1 MKSRWVLGSMLL
13 TASLSVGC
21 GLFSGP
27 GEDMADSGTTQE
39 RYNQTLKDAE
49 AAYAEVDKMGGAWA
63 FTEELIS
70 DAKSKAAQN
79 KLNEAITLAKEALFQ
94 SRTAKEQLLAQK
106 KAGPYLF

>member
-1 MKSRWVLGSMLL
+1 MKSRWVLGGLLL
-13 TASLSVGC
+13 TAALSAGC

-27 GEDMADSGTTQE
+27 DGDLSDAGSAQE
-39 RYNQTLKDAE
+39 RYDQTLKDAE

-70 DAKSKAAQN
+70 DAKSKAAKNQ
-79 KLNEAITLAKEALFQ
+79 LNEATALAKEALFQ
-94 SRTAKEQLLAQK
+94 SRTAKEQFTGQK